1 MGIPVPTI
9 RARAHCRRFWRQ
21 VKASACLW
29 IRPVPPG
36 LESRITSRFTR
47 TAPCQWN
54 RPGLHFIGRN
64 PWAEAYSFSFNPI
77 LSFRLWRAIGAAGV
91 CCTLLLTLSMLELVS
106 RIHPQSCPVQLCAVQ
121 NRVALSVHAVAHQ
134 NQL

>member
-1 MGIPVPTI
+1 VPTI
-9 RARAHCRRFWRQ
+9 RARAHSRRFWRQ
-21 VKASACLW
+21 VKASACCLW

-64 PWAEAYSFSFNPI
+64 PWAEACSFSFSPI

-91 CCTLLLTLSMLELVS
+91 CSTLSVSVGFLVPTS
-106 RIHPQSCPVQLCAVQ
+106 RTGFCG
-121 NRVALSVHAVAHQ
+121 SVC
-134 NQL
+134 LGLRFL